1 MKFRTAGIVQNSCVD
16 GLGLRMAIFFQGCNH
31 FCAGC
36 QNPHTWDFAGGYDTD
51 TDDILKA
58 YKEDE
63 LLSGITLTGGD
74 PMYQPVAATVLAK
87 EVKKLG
93 GNVWCYTGFYYEDIV
108 EPEQKELLK
117 YVDVL
122 VDGPFVLDQK
132 DISLLWRGSSNQ
144 RILHLKDGEIVG
156 TTF

>member
-1 MKFRTAGIVQNSCVD
+1 MKFRIAGIVQNSCVD

-31 FCAGC
+31 CCEGC
-36 QNPHTWDFAGGYDTD
+36 QNRHTWNFTGGYDTD

-74 PMYQPVAATVLAK
+74 PLYQPAAATVLAK
-87 EVKKLG
+87 NVRELG
-93 GNVWCYTGFYYEDIV
+93 GNVWCYTGFCYEDITD
-108 EPEQKELLK
+108 PEQKELLR

-122 VDGPFVLDQK
+122 VDGPFILDQR

-144 RILHLKDGEIVG
+144 RILYLKDGEIVG
-156 TTF
+156 TTI